1 MKMKRVGSPP
11 GPVIKLALL
20 QKKDAAEY
28 ERTRDEIIQLLEKM
42 GGYVPAIDNIHVDEI
57 ARIAIYAKK
66 IEIYLDSGTVDVDIY
81 SRVTDMKLKLSKI
94 IDNALHQLA
103 LARRDRMSKQ
113 TESSLMNELREAML
127 RGLKAGE
134 Q

>member
-1 MKMKRVGSPP
+1 MKMKRSGSPL

-20 QKKDAAEY
+20 QRKDAAEY
-28 ERTRDEIIQLLEKM
+28 ERTRDEIIQVLEKM

-66 IEIYLDSGTVDVDIY
+66 IEIYLDSGTVDIDIY
-81 SRVTDMKLKLSKI
+81 SRVTDMKLKLSII

-113 TESSLMNELREAML
+113 TESSLMNELRETIL
-127 RGLKAGE
+127 RGLKAAE